1 MGSLLPRE
9 EIDNE
14 GDDDA
19 EKDAGGHRDVDPHLS
34 GAEVEIAGQ
43 PADGKL
49 VGDKEQHAY
58 DDNNGSGDDKK
69 TSDIY
74 PVHDNAPVS
83 LN

>member
-9 EIDNE
+9 EIENE

-19 EKDAGGHRDVDPHLS
+19 EQDAGGHRNVDPHLS

-49 VGDKEQHAY
+49 VGKKEQY
-58 DDNNGSGDDKK
+58 TYDNNHGSRDYKK
-69 TSDIY
+69 TTDIY
-74 PVHDNAPVS
+74 PVHLITPR
-83 LN
+83 